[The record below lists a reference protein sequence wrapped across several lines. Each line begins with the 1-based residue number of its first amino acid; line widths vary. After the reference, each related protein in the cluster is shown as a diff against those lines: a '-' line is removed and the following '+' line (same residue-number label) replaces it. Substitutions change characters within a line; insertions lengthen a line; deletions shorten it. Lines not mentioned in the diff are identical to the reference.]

1 MSYMIYQND
10 LILRGLWCI
19 LINRIRMCDEWPL

>member
-10 LILRGLWCI
+10 LILRVLWCI
-19 LINRIRMCDEWPL
+19 LINNISKHDEWPL